1 MFQGLAGDLLL
12 NVKIKKHEV
21 FAREGLNIISEV
33 PISITEA
40 VLGCK
45 ITIET
50 IDGKI
55 SIEVKPGTSSGQEL
69 ALRHHGMPP
78 FHPPENYDVNQLRGD
93 HIVRF
98 KVVIPSTM
106 S

>member
-1 MFQGLAGDLLL
+1 M
-12 NVKIKKHEV
+12 
-21 FAREGLNIISEV
+21 NIISEV

-45 ITIET
+45 VTIET
-50 IDGKI
+50 IEGKI
-55 SIEVKPGTSSGQEL
+55 SIDVKPGTSSGQEFV
-69 ALRHHGMPP
+69 LRHHGMPP
-78 FHPPENYDVNQLRGD
+78 FHPPDNYDVNQLRGD

-106 S
+106 SEEQERIMNDFRRREQASRDRFY